1 MNKMKDDGLIEMNKS
16 ITNKTSMSKL
26 NNNNN
31 NQANELNGVISSSL
45 VSSIVNSFNN
55 AAASSSRSSSPS
67 FCSSS
72 FTTNSS
78 FTNKKHNHSRNS
90 SMSGGL
96 MNDDSGVV
104 ASEDVRV
111 VKQANHKRTNSNS
124 NVDNSTII
132 TNNSVRA
139 MANLLN
145 RTSSTRASVIKH
157 LPPSIIPSHKH
168 HQLLNFIDN
177 DTSSVFDDNIT
188 TSSSVSSTSNQ
199 NDQLT
204 HSSTNSNSNNN
215 QLNKSNRSSISNAT
229 TNNLDDYL
237 DGNGDDLCNLTK
249 LKIQQEEI
257 KFNSLLTEC
266 QLWIEVKRF
275 YLKKLFNTIR
285 NGQN

>member
-1 MNKMKDDGLIEMNKS
+1 MKDDGFIEMNNKS
-16 ITNKTSMSKL
+16 TNNKNTNKTSMSKL

-31 NQANELNGVISSSL
+31 NSNNQSSELNGVISSSL

-78 FTNKKHNHSRNS
+78 FTNKKCNHSRNS

-104 ASEDVRV
+104 PSEDIRI
-111 VKQANHKRTNSNS
+111 VKTANHKRTSSNS

-145 RTSSTRASVIKH
+145 RTSSTRSSVTAIKH
-157 LPPSIIPSHKH
+157 LPPPIMPSQHSQH
-168 HQLLNFIDN
+168 LLNFIDN

-188 TSSSVSSTSNQ
+188 TSSSVSSNSNQ
-199 NDQLT
+199 NDQMT
-204 HSSTNSNSNNN
+204 QSSTNSHINNNN

-237 DGNGDDLCNLTK
+237 DGNNGDDLCNLSK

-257 KFNSLLTEC
+257 KFNNLLNEC
-266 QLWIEVKRF
+266 QLWIEVNINIIH
-275 YLKKLFNTIR
+275 LF
-285 NGQN
+285 